1 MYTHARLISMQD
13 IVDGQYL
20 EMIESCTRQ
29 SYQASSDRFQ
39 QGLLWKRAT
48 IADGSESVVCT
59 GKGDGLMR
67 ACWSRRVEADIKGT
81 GEFMGYKPLQY
92 WVSFISLQ
100 LCEFNVNGWYGGCR
114 LGVEFLAYCEWGE
127 GPDGALQR

>member
-1 MYTHARLISMQD
+1 MHTHARLISMQD

-20 EMIESCTRQ
+20 EMIESCARQ

-67 ACWSRRVEADIKGT
+67 ACWSRRGAGGSCAVPKSSCRMAPRCR
-81 GEFMGYKPLQY
+81 GE
-92 WVSFISLQ
+92 
-100 LCEFNVNGWYGGCR
+100 
-114 LGVEFLAYCEWGE
+114 
-127 GPDGALQR
+127 